1 MENDNE
7 ESWIVKVPRLAII
20 VRMLRILERSARG
33 IQKNARQELQDAVKE
48 KIFKTLGPIAEVRL
62 GLFSKLQRA
71 NVQEWSGVRLQ
82 PTSVYGIRR
91 YLNRC

>member
-7 ESWIVKVPRLAII
+7 ESWMVKVPRLAII
-20 VRMLRILERSARG
+20 VRILWNVQREELK
-33 IQKNARQELQDAVKE
+33 KNARQELQDAVKE

-91 YLNRC
+91 YLNRW